1 MLNSAACPLV
11 ALIGRPNVG
20 KSTLFNRITR
30 SRDALVDPT
39 PGVTRDRHYARA
51 SWEERSFM
59 LVDTGGIEDGGEDSA
74 SGQFSSHIRTQAM
87 QAMEEADLIILL
99 LDGRQGVMPGDHELV
114 ELLRRTDKTVFFA
127 VNKIDAPEIENE
139 LLAPFW
145 ELGVEQLWA
154 LSADHGYGFGTL
166 MEALAEKMD
175 AEAAPAAE
183 LPENTVKLAFLGRPN
198 VGKSSMI
205 NAIMG
210 QERMIVSAVAGTT
223 RDAVDTLLSRDE
235 HHYLLIDTAG
245 IRRKGKTQDK
255 LEKFSVLKALHSLS
269 RCDIAVV
276 LIDAEEGVTEQ
287 DTKVI
292 GYTQEQ
298 GRALIILINKWD
310 LLQDDKKRQDALL
323 EELRMA
329 MNFIPFAPVF
339 KVSAKTGAGIKR
351 LFPEIGKMHRQFT
364 QRFPTAALNRLL
376 EDAKAK
382 HEPPMYQ
389 GRRLKLYYTAQIST
403 APPSFAI
410 ISNYPKG
417 IHFSY
422 QRYLSNRFR
431 EGLGLDRV
439 PLRLF
444 FRERSGRDKD

>member
-1 MLNSAACPLV
+1 LNSSSCPLV

-59 LVDTGGIEDGGEDSA
+59 LVDTGGIEDGGDDSA

>member
-1 MLNSAACPLV
+1 VNAACPLV
-11 ALIGRPNVG
+11 ALLGRPNVG

-51 SWEERSFM
+51 QWEERSFM
-59 LVDTGGIEDGGEDSA
+59 LVDTGGIEDGDEF
-74 SGQFSSHIRTQAM
+74 SGHIRSQAM
-87 QAMEEADLIILL
+87 QAMEEADIIILL
-99 LDGRQGVMPGDHELV
+99 LDGRQGVMPGDHELAA
-114 ELLRRTDKTVFFA
+114 LLRRTEKSVFFA
-127 VNKIDAPEIENE
+127 VNKIDSPDIESA
-139 LLAPFW
+139 LLTPFW

-154 LSADHGYGFGTL
+154 LSADHGYGFNTL
-166 MEALAEKMD
+166 MNALAENLDKT
-175 AEAAPAAE
+175 AAPAE
-183 LPENTVKLAFLGRPN
+183 LPEGTVRLAFLGRPN

-210 QERMIVSAVAGTT
+210 QERMVVSDRAGTT
-223 RDAVDTLLSRDE
+223 RDAVDTLLNSGR
-235 HHYLLIDTAG
+235 HNYLLIDTAG
-245 IRRKGKTQDK
+245 IRRKGKTKDK

-276 LIDAEEGVTEQ
+276 LIDAEEGIAEQ

-298 GRALIILINKWD
+298 GRALMILLNKWD
-310 LLQDDKKRQDALL
+310 LLEGDKKRQERLL
-323 EELRMA
+323 EEVRLA
-329 MNFIPFAPVF
+329 TNFIPFVPVF

-376 EDAKAK
+376 EEAKAK

-403 APPSFAI
+403 APPTFAVI
-410 ISNYPKG
+410 ANQPKG

-422 QRYLSNRFR
+422 QRYLTNRFR

-444 FRERSGRDKD
+444 FRERSGRDKV